1 MDIEKII
8 AEIEELMVHYRDA
21 ELYGELF
28 GLKTA
33 LEIVKREAESEHD
46 KTRYFEERT

>member
-1 MDIEKII
+1 MDIKKII

-21 ELYGELF
+21 KLFGELF

-33 LEIVKREAESEHD
+33 LEIIKRVVRTDEVEAD
-46 KTRYFEERT
+46 RGV

>member
-1 MDIEKII
+1 MDIKKII

-21 ELYGELF
+21 KLIGELF

-33 LEIVKREAESEHD
+33 LEIIKRVVKTDEVEAD
-46 KTRYFEERT
+46 RGV